1 MTMLYLYSGVEIMPR
16 QLLPIL
22 LLLTLLLAA
31 CGQSNDLPTLVPTA
45 DPGLIDNDNGDNGDI
60 EDESPR
66 ATPSPDLP
74 PTWTPAPTPL
84 PATPM
89 PTVGPTAEPQ
99 LITYTIQPG
108 DTLGIIAERYGVTV
122 EELAELN
129 NIADINRIEVGDVLQ
144 IPQTEP

>member
-1 MTMLYLYSGVEIMPR
+1 MPR

-22 LLLTLLLAA
+22 LLLTIFLTA

-45 DPGLIDNDNGDNGDI
+45 DPSLIDDGQDDNGNI

-84 PATPM
+84 PATAV
-89 PTVGPTAEPQ
+89 PTVGPTQEPQ
-99 LITYTIQPG
+99 FITYTIQPG
-108 DTLGIIAERYGVTV
+108 DTLGLIAERYGLTV

-129 NIADINRIEVGDVLQ
+129 DITDINRIEVGDVLR
-144 IPQTEP
+144 IRQTEP

>member
-1 MTMLYLYSGVEIMPR
+1 MPR

-22 LLLTLLLAA
+22 LLLTILLTA
-31 CGQSNDLPTLVPTA
+31 CGRSNDLPTLVPTA
-45 DPGLIDNDNGDNGDI
+45 DPGLIDNEDR

-89 PTVGPTAEPQ
+89 PTVGPTPEQ
-99 LITYTIQPG
+99 QFITYTIQPG
-108 DTLGIIAERYGVTV
+108 DTLGLIAQRYGITV
-122 EELAELN
+122 EELAALN
-129 NIADINRIEVGDVLQ
+129 NITDINRIEVGDVLR
-144 IPQTEP
+144 IRQTEP